1 MKRFIVASGLLT
13 ALAISAL
20 SAPHAIAAE
29 NHATQSKS
37 SCSGSC
43 PHGTCPVKGAS
54 AVSAAAKAPGT
65 AVASKGTACPVS
77 DPSKCPS
84 SCKRTQVSV
93 SAKPAAKPN
102 STVIAAR

>member
-20 SAPHAIAAE
+20 AAPHAIAAAE
-29 NHATQSKS
+29 HAAQAKS

-43 PHGTCPVKGAS
+43 GHGTCSVKS
-54 AVSAAAKAPGT
+54 SPSAAAAAKTSGT
-65 AVASKGTACPVS
+65 VVASKASACPVS
-77 DPSKCPS
+77 DPSKCPPW
-84 SCKRTQVSV
+84 CKRTQVSA